1 MSLLRIPG
9 KPPDSGVSATP
20 ELQGSAVDAVALT
33 GGGGTVTEHVSEM
46 GIAASTENLPA
57 HHSMASIFLG
67 CDGSRA
73 DPLPETWPA
82 GAGVEFAVGTE
93 QRNVTTDAVVHPA
106 VLEIPVSA
114 GKGPFRAS
122 LACHL
127 ELFRSQLL
135 TPLLRGAF
143 NTIAAGS

>member
-1 MSLLRIPG
+1 M
-9 KPPDSGVSATP
+9 
-20 ELQGSAVDAVALT
+20 
-33 GGGGTVTEHVSEM
+33 
-46 GIAASTENLPA
+46 AA
-57 HHSMASIFLG
+57 IFLG
-67 CDGSRA
+67 GDGSRA
-73 DPLPETWPA
+73 DPLPETRPA

-93 QRNVTTDAVVHPA
+93 QGNVTADAVVHPA
-106 VLEIPVSA
+106 VLEVPVSA
-114 GKGPFRAS
+114 GEGPFRAS